1 MKRRAEDINRYV
13 FQSADALLLDANVW
27 FFVYG
32 PHRPGSKKAATYSAA
47 FARILK
53 AKCPIYIDVLI
64 VSEFINRY
72 ARLKH
77 SILHRSP
84 SIPSDFKQF
93 RKSAAFK
100 PIARDIAADTR
111 RILKHCTRIESGFD
125 VLNINALVDE
135 YEKGNSDFN
144 DQVLAELCKNK
155 GLKLVTDDADFRD
168 RGLMI
173 LTANKRLLP
182 QGCS

>member
-1 MKRRAEDINRYV
+1 MKNRAEDISRYL
-13 FQSADALLLDANVW
+13 FQGTDALLLDANVW

-47 FARILK
+47 FAKILK

-77 SILHRSP
+77 NILPRGP
-84 SIPSDFKQF
+84 SIPSNFKQF
-93 RKSAAFK
+93 RRSAAFK
-100 PIARDIAADTR
+100 SIACDIAADTR
-111 RILKHCTRIESGFD
+111 RILEHCIRIESGFD
-125 VLNINALVDE
+125 VLDINALVDE
-135 YEKGNSDFN
+135 YEKGDSDFN
-144 DQVLAELCKNK
+144 DQVLAELCKSR

-173 LTANKRLLP
+173 LTANRRLL
-182 QGCS
+182 S